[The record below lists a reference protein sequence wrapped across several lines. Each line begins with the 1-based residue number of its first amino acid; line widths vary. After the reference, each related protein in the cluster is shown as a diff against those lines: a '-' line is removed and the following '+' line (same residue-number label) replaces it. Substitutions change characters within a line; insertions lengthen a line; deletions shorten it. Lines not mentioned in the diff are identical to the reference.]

1 MAIALALT
9 TLAALLLLIDRLRR
23 TRTHRAIVETLETS
37 SCASGDPFVR
47 SLAASLDRALGASA
61 FGFARDRSAIVDLS
75 NALAQRA
82 SSEAALQVSE
92 AKTRAILQALP
103 DLMFVQDRN
112 GTYLEYYA
120 AAELYAPPDLF
131 LGKTF
136 REVLPADTAAAV
148 APAFQ
153 RVAETGQ
160 AESVEYELQ
169 MSDGP
174 RSYEARLVQLPPDK
188 VISIVRDLT
197 DAKRAASALEQ
208 SRYFTQ
214 RLAETIPAV
223 IFLYDL
229 VQRRN
234 VYVNERSE
242 AVLGYT
248 AQEVIDMGDQF
259 LARTMHPDDMTAL
272 SRLDQVY
279 ARVKDGEIFEHLFR
293 FRHKNGQWRWIS
305 RSATVFARSAD
316 GRPTQ
321 ILGSATDVTAL
332 KSAEEELR
340 LLSARLRNTQDEE
353 RRRIARELHDGVAQY
368 LFGISAFLSTLRASG
383 TLPHAT
389 AETVAELAR
398 HCDDG
403 LKQVRLLSYVLHP
416 PMLDDVGLASALKWF
431 ADGVERRSQ
440 IDIELEAEDT
450 MERLPLAVERDLFNI
465 VQEGLSNV
473 IRHSGSRKAV
483 IRLVRQPDQAM
494 LQIQD
499 FGRGMDT
506 RDMRQAAGLGLLGM
520 RERLRY
526 VNGRLEIESGPQ
538 GTTLTAI
545 VPIGVEAMSS

>member
-1 MAIALALT
+1 MAIALALLALV
-9 TLAALLLLIDRLRR
+9 TLTLLIDRIR
-23 TRTHRAIVETLETS
+23 TTRSNRAIVETLKDS
-37 SCASGDPFVR
+37 IG
-47 SLAASLDRALGASA
+47 
-61 FGFARDRSAIVDLS
+61 DLS
-75 NALAQRA
+75 SALAQRGSA
-82 SSEAALQVSE
+82 EAALQVSE

-120 AAELYAPPDLF
+120 AAELYVPPELF

-136 REVLPADTAAAV
+136 REVLPADAIASV

-160 AESVEYELQ
+160 SESIEYEL
-169 MSDGP
+169 MMADGT

-197 DAKRAASALEQ
+197 DAKRATSALEQ

-214 RLAETIPAV
+214 RLGETIPAV
-223 IFLYDL
+223 LFLYDL
-229 VQRRN
+229 VERRN

-242 AVLGYT
+242 VVLGYT
-248 AQEVIDMGDQF
+248 PQEVLDMGDQF

-272 SRLDQVY
+272 SRLDQFY
-279 ARVKDGEIFEHLFR
+279 ARVRDGEIFEHVFR
-293 FRHKNGQWRWIS
+293 FRHKNGEWRWIS

-321 ILGSATDVTAL
+321 LLGSATDVTAL

-368 LFGISAFLSTLRASG
+368 LFGISAFLATLRESG
-383 TLPHAT
+383 TLPPAT

-416 PMLDDVGLASALKWF
+416 PMLDEVGLASALKWF
-431 ADGVERRSQ
+431 SDGLERRSH
-440 IDIELEAEDT
+440 IDIELVAEDT

-473 IRHSGSRKAV
+473 IRHSGSPKAV
-483 IRLVRQPDQAM
+483 VRLVRQPDQAM

-499 FGRGMDT
+499 FGRGMPNGIDSGE
-506 RDMRQAAGLGLLGM
+506 MRQAAGLGILGM

-526 VNGRLEIESGPQ
+526 VNGRLEIESGPH

-545 VPIGVEAMSS
+545 VPLGVEAMSS

>member
-1 MAIALALT
+1 MAIALGLT
-9 TLAALLLLIDRLRR
+9 TLATLLLLIDRLRR
-23 TRTHRAIVETLETS
+23 TRTHRATVETLKDS
-37 SCASGDPFVR
+37 IG
-47 SLAASLDRALGASA
+47 
-61 FGFARDRSAIVDLS
+61 DLS
-75 NALAQRA
+75 SALAQRA
-82 SSEAALQVSE
+82 SAEAALQVSE

-120 AAELYAPPDLF
+120 AAELYVPPDVF
-131 LGKTF
+131 LGKNF
-136 REVLPADTAAAV
+136 REVLPPNTAAIV
-148 APAFQ
+148 GPAFQ

-160 AESVEYELQ
+160 SETTEYQLE
-169 MSDGP
+169 MPDGT

-197 DAKRAASALEQ
+197 DAKRATSALEQ

-214 RLAETIPAV
+214 RLSETIPAV

-229 VQRRN
+229 VERRN

-242 AVLGYT
+242 VVLGYT
-248 AQEVIDMGDQF
+248 AQEVIEMGDQF
-259 LARTMHPDDMTAL
+259 LARTMHPDDIAAQ
-272 SRLDQVY
+272 SRLDQFY

-293 FRHKNGQWRWIS
+293 FRHKNGEWRWIS
-305 RSATVFARSAD
+305 RSATVFARGAD

-321 ILGSATDVTAL
+321 VLGSATDVTAL

-368 LFGISAFLSTLRASG
+368 LFGVSAFLATLRESG

-389 AETVAELAR
+389 AKTVAELAR

-416 PMLDDVGLASALKWF
+416 PMLDEVGLASALKWF
-431 ADGVERRSQ
+431 ADGVERRSN
-440 IDIELEAEDT
+440 IAIELEAEDT
-450 MERLPLAVERDLFNI
+450 VERLPLAVERDLFNI

-483 IRLVRQPDQAM
+483 VRLIRHPGQAM

-499 FGRGMDT
+499 FGRGIPTDDT
-506 RDMRQAAGLGLLGM
+506 RQAAGLGLLGM

-545 VPIGVEAMSS
+545 VPLDVEAMSS

>member
-9 TLAALLLLIDRLRR
+9 TLATLLLLIDRLRR
-23 TRTHRAIVETLETS
+23 TRTHRATI
-37 SCASGDPFVR
+37 G
-47 SLAASLDRALGASA
+47 
-61 FGFARDRSAIVDLS
+61 DLS
-75 NALAQRA
+75 SALAQHA

-92 AKTRAILQALP
+92 AKTRAILQAVP

-136 REVLPADTAAAV
+136 REVLPADTAAIV
-148 APAFQ
+148 APSFQ

-160 AESVEYELQ
+160 SETIEYELK
-169 MSDGP
+169 MSDGT

-197 DAKRAASALEQ
+197 DAKRATSALEQ

-214 RLAETIPAV
+214 RVGETIPAV

-242 AVLGYT
+242 VVLGYT
-248 AQEVIDMGDQF
+248 AQEVLDMGEHF
-259 LARTMHPDDMTAL
+259 LARTMHPDDMAAL
-272 SRLDQVY
+272 SRLDQFY

-293 FRHKNGQWRWIS
+293 FRHKNGEWRWIS
-305 RSATVFARSAD
+305 RSATVFARDAD

-321 ILGSATDVTAL
+321 LLGSATDVTAL

-368 LFGISAFLSTLRASG
+368 LFGISAFLATLRESG
-383 TLPHAT
+383 ALPHAT
-389 AETVAELAR
+389 ADTVAELAR

-403 LKQVRLLSYVLHP
+403 LRQVRLLSYVLHP
-416 PMLDDVGLASALKWF
+416 PMLDEVGLASALKWF
-431 ADGVERRSQ
+431 ADGVERRSH
-440 IDIELEAEDT
+440 IDIELEADDS
-450 MERLPLAVERDLFNI
+450 MDRLPLTVERDLFNI

-473 IRHSGSRKAV
+473 IRHSGSSKAV
-483 IRLVRQPDQAM
+483 VRLVRKPDQAM

-499 FGRGMDT
+499 FGRGMDAGN
-506 RDMRQAAGLGLLGM
+506 MRPAAGLGILGM

-526 VNGRLEIESGPQ
+526 VNGRLDIESGPH

-545 VPIGVEAMSS
+545 VPLGVEAMSS

>member
-1 MAIALALT
+1 MAIALALS
-9 TLAALLLLIDRLRR
+9 TLAAVFLLIERIR
-23 TRTHRAIVETLETS
+23 TRRTHRAVVDTLK
-37 SCASGDPFVR
+37 ASIG
-47 SLAASLDRALGASA
+47 
-61 FGFARDRSAIVDLS
+61 DLS
-75 NALAQRA
+75 GALAQRA
-82 SSEAALQVSE
+82 SAEAALQVSE

-120 AAELYAPPDLF
+120 ASELYLPPDIF
-131 LGKTF
+131 LGRNF
-136 REVLPADTAAAV
+136 REVLPADTAASV
-148 APAFQ
+148 APAFD

-160 AESVEYELQ
+160 SETVEYELK
-169 MSDGP
+169 MPDGT
-174 RSYEARLVQLPPDK
+174 RSYEARLVQLQPDK

-234 VYVNERSE
+234 VYVNESSA

-259 LARTMHPDDMTAL
+259 LARTMHPDDVASL
-272 SRLDQVY
+272 SRLDQFY

-293 FRHKNGQWRWIS
+293 FRHKNGEWRWVS
-305 RSATVFARSAD
+305 RSATVFARDAD

-321 ILGSATDVTAL
+321 LLGSATDVTAL
-332 KSAEEELR
+332 KTAEEELR

-368 LFGISAFLSTLRASG
+368 LFGISAFLATLREAG
-383 TLPHAT
+383 TLPDTT
-389 AETVAELAR
+389 AETVGELAR

-403 LKQVRLLSYVLHP
+403 LRQVRLLSYVLHP
-416 PMLDDVGLASALKWF
+416 PMLDEVGLASALKWF
-431 ADGVERRSQ
+431 ADGVERRSH
-440 IDIELEAEDT
+440 IDIELEADDT

-483 IRLVRQPDQAM
+483 VRLLRQPNQAM
-494 LQIQD
+494 LQIKD
-499 FGRGMDT
+499 FGCGMPDGFESS
-506 RDMRQAAGLGLLGM
+506 DMRQAAGLGILGM

-526 VNGRLEIESGPQ
+526 VNGRLEIESGPD
-538 GTTLTAI
+538 GTTLTAV
-545 VPIGVEAMSS
+545 VPLGVEAMSS